1 MKQYVVDEIRP
12 GDFNVLKSY
21 LDENY
26 GPALLNGIYRVPLDP
41 ALYSECQTAHTAC
54 APFYFALELKS
65 DALCCEFLVRTDN
78 RIRCECIA
86 IADPKQRNW
95 LIELVDSI
103 FDRLSI
109 VA

>member
-12 GDFNVLKSY
+12 DDFSVLKSY
-21 LDENY
+21 LDEYY
-26 GPALLNGIYRVPLDP
+26 GPAPLDGIYRVPLAP
-41 ALYSECQTAHTAC
+41 AFYSECQRAHTDC

-65 DALCCEFLVRTDN
+65 DALICEFLVRSDN
-78 RIRCECIA
+78 RIRCDCIA
-86 IADPKQRNW
+86 NASPDQRNW